1 MIFIIFLGNFTL
13 NKYVKSYFNVSC
25 VKKDV
30 KYTVKSEGSFFKLIF
45 LKKTAFFWECL
56 LFNSKVCI
64 LIKQKSIQKNI
75 LD

>member
-45 LKKTAFFWECL
+45 LKKTTFFGNAYFL
-56 LFNSKVCI
+56 
-64 LIKQKSIQKNI
+64 IQKYAY
-75 LD
+75 